1 MGITI
6 YFFDQDINLLCQMC
20 NIVIPIKWRKGESK
34 VVFKRLIRHK
44 GFLKIHLEHR
54 PTNVMQILGSWP
66 SGSFCFRRTLILIF
80 LVVLWIHICWLKTTF
95 CCFKPL
101 FQLSYFSIWWGL
113 FKILIRLMYTTNFEV
128 EGGNLQW
135 DSYTNRIAQNFTWR
149 TKKPWNLTCMY
160 KRIWKIPLTP
170 R

>member
-1 MGITI
+1 MKEG
-6 YFFDQDINLLCQMC
+6 
-20 NIVIPIKWRKGESK
+20 RSK

-66 SGSFCFRRTLILIF
+66 SGSFCLTTKRTLIWIFFGSALNSHLLIEDHF
-80 LVVLWIHICWLKTTF
+80 LLL
-95 CCFKPL
+95 KPL